1 LIFSKKLFLDQITPI
16 EIFAK
21 LENVFPEE
29 PSLLF
34 ESAESG
40 EFSLVI
46 LGSRDRI
53 QYRTGENKNPF
64 EDLKEKYKS
73 LETEFYKKKSEEL
86 SVPFVD
92 GYIGYIGY
100 EAIQLFE
107 PVLKDRIESLEN
119 EIEIPDIDLI
129 RPRVIV
135 AYSHKKNEV
144 TIISSESED
153 SFSDISNT
161 LLSETQFRPLKKAVF
176 NSEGKFRHS
185 KEEFHKMI
193 RESKKMI
200 RSGDVFQ
207 ILISNRY
214 KQDFEELDPF
224 SFYRILRSKNPSPY
238 MFYMNYRAFHI
249 VGSSPEVMVTLKD
262 SQILLRPIAGTRKR
276 GKNQVRDRELEKEM
290 INDPKEISEHLML
303 IDLGR
308 NDVGRV
314 AKSGSVKVPNMFRV
328 ERYSHVMHMVSD
340 IEAEIDEKFDM
351 FDLLRA
357 TFSAGTMTGAPKI
370 RAMEL
375 IADYEKLKR
384 NFYSG
389 VVGYFGFD
397 GNMDTAI
404 TIRTTLVKDKTLY
417 LHAGA
422 GIVADS
428 VAELESLE
436 VRNKM
441 NALLSTIED
450 LKKL

>member
-1 LIFSKKLFLDQITPI
+1 MIHSKKIFLDQITPV

-21 LENVFPEE
+21 LENFFPND
-29 PSLLF
+29 PALLF
-34 ESAESG
+34 ESAENG
-40 EFSLVI
+40 EFSFVI
-46 LGSRDRI
+46 LGAKERI
-53 QYRTGENKNPF
+53 QYRTGNSENPF
-64 EDLKEKYKS
+64 ENLQKRYKELDSDFYKS
-73 LETEFYKKKSEEL
+73 ESERL

-92 GYIGYIGY
+92 GFIGYIGY
-100 EAIQLFE
+100 DAIELFE
-107 PVLKDRIESLEN
+107 PKLKERIENLEN
-119 EIEIPDIDLI
+119 EIDIPDIDLI
-129 RPRVIV
+129 RPKIII
-135 AYSHKKNEV
+135 AYSHKKNIV
-144 TIISSESED
+144 TILSSESEEHFGEIEKELK
-153 SFSDISNT
+153 SQT
-161 LLSETQFRPLKKAVF
+161 EFRELKKAKF
-176 NSEGKFRHS
+176 KGEGSFQHD
-185 KEEFHKMI
+185 KETFHKMI
-193 RESKKMI
+193 QESKKMI

-214 KQDFEELDPF
+214 KREFDEVDPF
-224 SFYRILRSKNPSPY
+224 SFYRVLRSKNPSPY
-238 MFYMNYRAFHI
+238 MFYMNYRDFHI
-249 VGSSPEVMVTLKD
+249 VGSSPEVMVTLRD
-262 SQILLRPIAGTRKR
+262 EQILLRPIAGTRKR
-276 GKNQVRDRELEKEM
+276 GKNITRDRELEIEM

-308 NDVGRV
+308 NDIGRV

-340 IEAEIDEKFDM
+340 IEAEIDPKFDM
-351 FDLLRA
+351 FDLLKA
-357 TFSAGTMTGAPKI
+357 TFTAGTMTGAPKI

-404 TIRTTLVKDKTLY
+404 TIRTTLIKDNILY

-428 VAELESLE
+428 VEELESLE

-450 LKKL
+450 LQN